1 MQISAQKLNK
11 TIEEQVFAIL
21 WQVINDSRGDSE
33 IETLM
38 RDLLSETELMVLAKR
53 LAIAIYLDKGRS
65 YENIK
70 SILKVSSATIAQ
82 VQEKMSSPGIQ
93 LALTKVKT
101 DEWAGGWSEKL
112 GQVFSQLK
120 K

>member
-1 MQISAQKLNK
+1 MQVSAKKLNK

-21 WQVINDSRGDSE
+21 FQVVNDSRGDSE
-33 IETLM
+33 VETLM
-38 RDLLSETELMVLAKR
+38 KDLLSKTELMVVAKR

-70 SILKVSSATIAQ
+70 NMLKVSSATIAQ
-82 VQEKMSSPGIQ
+82 VQEKMESPGMQ
-93 LALTKVKT
+93 LALKKVKT

-112 GQVFSQLK
+112 GQVFNQLK